1 MKFFKAFK
9 VLTSTSLV
17 FVNNAQADYKTADYV
32 DALEKR
38 ACTRNVVEPAKRA
51 EFLLQKYFANPNS
64 ENQIQAN
71 FAHVEDVSAAFLKSV
86 SETADKYKS
95 ANITSQN
102 EYNVTLSSF
111 DNEMSNIEKVNLA
124 QLNFKQRLFS
134 TSLNGVEADIR
145 DLRRQ
150 VDSIE
155 KMNCS
160 DKAKENINGIRE
172 LSSKMEMQSAKFR
185 LLTEQKIRAMAQV
198 TGTLR
203 ASLRANLV
211 SSFAKNVGKS
221 FDELIS
227 TIDSAFAMFS
237 LSDEVYIWY
246 QEAFVFKGASRGL
259 WSKYLLYNQALAQ
272 VDKDI
277 AFGTGFYKK
286 LDALALP
293 KDQDD
298 IQRYQLDLKI
308 KALETGKEQIIRKGF
323 ADRIAMHQKV
333 VGNMQLKKRWTSS
346 FCDDEF
352 SKYKKLVSDVEVK
365 NDLAVFSNA
374 ETNLKNFL
382 STCVYKE

>member
-1 MKFFKAFK
+1 MNRFNFILILISNALVWMSTGYAEDKTAK
-9 VLTSTSLV
+9 VL
-17 FVNNAQADYKTADYV
+17 

-38 ACTRNVVEPAKRA
+38 ACTRQLIEPSKRA
-51 EFLLQKYFANPNS
+51 EFLLKKYFANPNS

-71 FAHVEDVSAAFLKSV
+71 FAHLEDVSAAFLKSV
-86 SETADKYKS
+86 SEFADKYKS

-111 DNEMSNIEKVNLA
+111 DNEISNIEKVNLA

-155 KMNCS
+155 RMNCS
-160 DKAKENINGIRE
+160 DKAKENITGIRE

-185 LLTEQKIRAMAQV
+185 LLTEQKISAMAQV
-198 TGTLR
+198 TGTVR
-203 ASLRANLV
+203 GSLRANLI

-259 WSKYLLYNQALAQ
+259 WSKYFLYNQALAQ

-277 AFGTGFYKK
+277 AFGTEFYKK

-293 KDQDD
+293 KEQDD

-308 KALETGKEQIIRKGF
+308 KALEIGKSQIIRRGF
-323 ADRIAMHQKV
+323 ADRTAMHQKV

-365 NDLAVFSNA
+365 NDLTVFSNA